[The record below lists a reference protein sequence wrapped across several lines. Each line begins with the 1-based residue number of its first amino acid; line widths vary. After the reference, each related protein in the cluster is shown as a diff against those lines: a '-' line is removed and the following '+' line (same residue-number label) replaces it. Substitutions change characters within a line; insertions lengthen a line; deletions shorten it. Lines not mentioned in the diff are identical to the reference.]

1 MSALAQSGRRIT
13 YSIFKIYAMRRAL
26 CAVRAKWILLV
37 LSILIAE
44 AGCAQLRPRLTHED
58 LVERLH
64 YGPDK
69 SLEELVDIAMARGYR
84 AVNGDGHLRQVLELS
99 ESESGY
105 IHRQFFEVQPRSAGL
120 SDVFFL
126 ENTGSVEQTN
136 FSRFPSDLRKA
147 IRKFLE
153 GLSEGK
159 SQQYKPMLVRQQKLS
174 RKMVVYETSDKNRTM
189 DFTQKVA
196 SLEKSNMYG
205 LFLLPEGPF
214 IFFGKESPELFR
226 GDYLEADDRYN
237 LMVQEFLRALR
248 SSSAL

>member
-1 MSALAQSGRRIT
+1 MC
-13 YSIFKIYAMRRAL
+13 RAL
-26 CAVRAKWILLV
+26 CALLINWFP
-37 LSILIAE
+37 LSLLIFIA
-44 AGCAQLRPRLTHED
+44 ATGCAQFRTRLTHED
-58 LVERLH
+58 LVERLQ

-69 SLEELVDIAMARGYR
+69 SLEELVDITMARGYR

-153 GLSEGK
+153 GLPEGE
-159 SQQYKPMLVRQQKLS
+159 SQKYKPMLVRQQKLS
-174 RKMVVYETSDKNRTM
+174 RKMVVYEMSDKNRAM

-205 LFLLPEGPF
+205 LFLLPDGPF
-214 IFFGKESPELFR
+214 IFFGKESQELFR
-226 GDYLEADDRYN
+226 EDYLEADDRYN
-237 LMVQEFLRALR
+237 LMVKEFLGALR
-248 SSSAL
+248 SNSTL